1 MTRTTISIRPARAN
15 DAERIAEFNCAMALE
30 TEGKGLSP
38 EIALLGVE
46 EALADPSR
54 AAYYLA
60 EVDGVVA
67 GQTMVTLE
75 WSDWRNGFFWW
86 IQSVYVEPRF
96 RRLGVF
102 RALHERI
109 RREALSRADVCGLR
123 LYVHHGNERAMQT
136 YAQLG
141 MLRTEYVLFEEEW
154 SPR

>member
-1 MTRTTISIRPARAN
+1 MLGDSKIIIRSATMA
-15 DAERIAEFNCAMALE
+15 DAARIAAFNQAMALE
-30 TEGKGLSP
+30 TEGKELDAQV
-38 EIALLGVE
+38 ALAGVQQ
-46 EALADPSR
+46 ALADSSR

-102 RALHERI
+102 RALHNHI
-109 RREALSRADVCGLR
+109 RAEALSRAEVCGLR
-123 LYVHHGNERAMQT
+123 LYVHHDNNRAMET
-136 YAQLG
+136 YQKLG
-141 MLRTEYVLFEEEW
+141 MVRTEYLLFEEEF
-154 SPR
+154 